1 MTTCLLSAN
10 SREKIPIRRL
20 SDNVILRCQ
29 PKNLEILHAAQDDN
43 YSLRGA
49 CPERLDLSSSTGLA
63 EGLRMTRRPL
73 REVVGQPLRGDI
85 KEGIIIAL
93 ASDSAT
99 DN

>member
-49 CPERLDLSSSTGLA
+49 CPELA